1 MSQLKLSR
9 PISTGA
15 LYPQTFD
22 HTDFA
27 MYRKV
32 VRCHPTMD
40 CARRLSLENDL
51 EQLGLLEVLKVLQ
64 TYDPTFG
71 TSPVQYVSVAMRTR
85 MYSCL
90 RTLQSA
96 YCDKRVPATSALKLK
111 CAIDTGAE
119 FAELNKDV
127 TEDRAVDVFNP
138 VDEASLSFA
147 PAYLSGTVNDESD
160 RFTSCDEGEYFR
172 PELNDED
179 LIDSV
184 LAGVEVTDQ
193 ARKLL
198 FALDQLPCRQREIA
212 NLVLQDYTDQEIAL
226 TLQVTVQA
234 VHKTKQKAIVAL
246 KTMMAV
252 YMH

>member
-1 MSQLKLSR
+1 MPQLELSR

-15 LYPQTFD
+15 LYPQHFD

-32 VRCHPTMD
+32 VRRHPTMD
-40 CARRLSLENDL
+40 WARRLSLENDL

-96 YCDKRVPATSALKLK
+96 YCDKRVPATSATKLK
-111 CAIDTGAE
+111 CAVDSGADI
-119 FAELNKDV
+119 AALDKDV
-127 TEDRAVDVFNP
+127 TDDRVADVLNP
-138 VDEASLSFA
+138 IGEASLSFA
-147 PAYLSGTVNDESD
+147 PAYLSVTANDESD

-172 PELNDED
+172 PEPNDED

-184 LAGVEVTDQ
+184 LMGVEVTDQ

-198 FALDQLPCRQREIA
+198 FAMDQLPCRQREIVD
-212 NLVLQDYTDQEIAL
+212 LVLHDYTDQEIAA

-234 VHKTKQKAIVAL
+234 VHKTKQKAICAL
-246 KTMMAV
+246 KTMMAG